1 MDLNILLFYNLWQ
14 RIFVVGFTNVVGS
27 VAFML
32 IFVVGFG
39 RSNG

>member
-1 MDLNILLFYNLWQ
+1 
-14 RIFVVGFTNVVGS
+14 VGFTNVVGS